1 MAKKYIDQEETL
13 NKLKSLF
20 DDAEENNKESRA
32 IQNGIMQAMLVVIL
46 MDTAEAVERG
56 NVPNDETT
64 CV

>member
-13 NKLKSLF
+13 NKLKFLF
-20 DDAEENNKESRA
+20 DDAEGTNKESLA

>member
-13 NKLKSLF
+13 NKLKFLF
-20 DDAEENNKESRA
+20 DDAEGNNKESLA

-46 MDTAEAVERG
+46 MDTAEAVEKG